1 MKLHGLDWLAMVL
14 SLLALMLL
22 GKRNRFGFISFMVAN
37 VSWIAAGILLNNLAI
52 CIGNLAF
59 LIYNLRGFTVWSR
72 EAAGSSV
79 KTQKALPMLEPNTL
93 RAAGATCSRV

>member
-14 SLLALMLL
+14 SLLALILL
-22 GKRNRFGFISFMVAN
+22 GRRNRFGFISFMVAN

-59 LIYNLRGFTVWSR
+59 LGYNLRGFIAWSR
-72 EAAGSSV
+72 EETFKVV
-79 KTQKALPMLEPNTL
+79 KP
-93 RAAGATCSRV
+93 